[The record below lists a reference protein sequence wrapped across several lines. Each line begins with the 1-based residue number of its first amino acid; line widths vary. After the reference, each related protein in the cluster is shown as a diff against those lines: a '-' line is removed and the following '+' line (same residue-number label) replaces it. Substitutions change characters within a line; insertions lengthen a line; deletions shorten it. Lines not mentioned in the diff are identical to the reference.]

1 MMSEMGVYTV
11 TCDALEG
18 LGQERPP
25 MLVQGIQPW
34 RIMFRLE
41 VMGVLMRILLLHN
54 LEAGHIE
61 LGDVLA
67 IVAGAKGKVL

>member
-1 MMSEMGVYTV
+1 MRETEVYTV

-25 MLVQGIQPW
+25 MLVQGIQPR
-34 RIMFRLE
+34 RIVFRFE
-41 VMGVLMRILLLHN
+41 VVSVLVSILLLHN
-54 LEAGHIE
+54 LKAGHIE